1 MATAKSQAQH
11 EAENLK
17 EKEKFANARS
27 LVKHEVE
34 NLRCQETFV
43 IKRSLVKHEV
53 EDLQQEEAIP
63 AARLRADHEVEDL
76 QHEKTFSMCTSQKKH
91 EQKDVQNKEKPAST
105 RSRVEDKVEDLQYED
120 TVAIAIPK
128 VKPKELQ
135 HEELQHKQTRVE
147 FETNNLLDKEAVAR
161 TRSQIGNKA
170 KDLFDEKKL
179 ATLTP
184 NIKNRLKKLKDKV
197 ANANVGLRDKHEAG
211 KSLNKEESTA
221 TTKTK
226 DKPNEKTPGTA
237 EKREQ
242 QVTNLHQD
250 VTHPLSKTSVES
262 EVKSEPAREKH
273 KLKDVQ
279 PQISITKKQKGETFK
294 GTTNSIDFSA
304 DNLRS
309 NLETTQN
316 ADNANVMAKPKV
328 AKTSQNSS
336 LVKTVSAP
344 VPVKNVP
351 VARQK
356 PVETKP
362 SKPLTMEGLYYTVI
376 INVSLVDFKLNYLE
390 KTISPF

>member
-1 MATAKSQAQH
+1 MCC
-11 EAENLK
+11 
-17 EKEKFANARS
+17 
-27 LVKHEVE
+27 KHEE
-34 NLRCQETFV
+34 
-43 IKRSLVKHEV
+43 
-53 EDLQQEEAIP
+53 
-63 AARLRADHEVEDL
+63 
-76 QHEKTFSMCTSQKKH
+76 
-91 EQKDVQNKEKPAST
+91 
-105 RSRVEDKVEDLQYED
+105 
-120 TVAIAIPK
+120 
-128 VKPKELQ
+128 
-135 HEELQHKQTRVE
+135 TRVE
-147 FETNNLLDKEAVAR
+147 IETKNLLDKEAVAS
-161 TRSQIGNKA
+161 TKSQIENKA
-170 KDLFDEKKL
+170 KDLLDEKTL
-179 ATLTP
+179 ATLRP

-197 ANANVGLRDKHEAG
+197 ANANVRLRDKHEAG

-226 DKPNEKTPGTA
+226 DKPNEKTPAAA

-279 PQISITKKQKGETFK
+279 PQESITKKRKDETSK

-336 LVKTVSAP
+336 LVKTVNAP

-362 SKPLTMEGLYYTVI
+362 SKPLTMEELYYTVI
-376 INVSLVDFKLNYLE
+376 INVSLVDFKFNYLE

>member
-1 MATAKSQAQH
+1 M
-11 EAENLK
+11 ED
-17 EKEKFANARS
+17 
-27 LVKHEVE
+27 EVE
-34 NLRCQETFV
+34 V
-43 IKRSLVKHEV
+43 
-53 EDLQQEEAIP
+53 
-63 AARLRADHEVEDL
+63 
-76 QHEKTFSMCTSQKKH
+76 
-91 EQKDVQNKEKPAST
+91 
-105 RSRVEDKVEDLQYED
+105 LQYED
-120 TVAIAIPK
+120 TVALAIPK

-135 HEELQHKQTRVE
+135 HEELQHKETRVE
-147 FETNNLLDKEAVAR
+147 FETKNLLDKEAVAS
-161 TRSQIGNKA
+161 TKSQIENKA
-170 KDLFDEKKL
+170 KDLLDEKAL
-179 ATLTP
+179 ATLRP

-226 DKPNEKTPGTA
+226 DKPSEKTPGTA

-279 PQISITKKQKGETFK
+279 PQISITKKRKDETFK

-309 NLETTQN
+309 NLETTRN

-362 SKPLTMEGLYYTVI
+362 SKPLTMEELYYTVI
-376 INVSLVDFKLNYLE
+376 INVSLVDVKFNYLE